1 MNTLERVQAVQQ
13 QLETVEAER
22 TVILQERNQLVRELR
37 AGGFTLT
44 QTAAIL
50 GISNQRVSQ
59 IERHP

>member
-1 MNTLERVQAVQQ
+1 MSTLERVQAVQQ

-22 TVILQERNQLVRELR
+22 AVILQERNQLVRELR
-37 AGGFTLT
+37 GQGFTLA

-59 IERHP
+59 IEHTR

>member
-1 MNTLERVQAVQQ
+1 MSTLERVQAVQQ

-37 AGGFTLT
+37 AGGFTLA